1 MAASDEVDVVLN
13 QSQTGQ
19 GQMENEKK
27 WSNSEIHKR
36 LIEQAPFTLFK
47 TKWGGNAIALPPD
60 YVSGNEISFAQICV

>member
-1 MAASDEVDVVLN
+1 
-13 QSQTGQ
+13 
-19 GQMENEKK
+19 MENEKK

-36 LIEQAPFTLFK
+36 LIQQAPFTLFK